1 MAAGEPGYSGS
12 VVTWEDLAAYVR
24 TEYEVISETAGE
36 IRILYTFD
44 EDSDRTQVMI
54 VAREVLDRK
63 EEWVQI
69 VTPMGLARNVDL
81 HDLLVAIGNGTVSGG
96 AAIMGEHIV
105 LRHSLPL
112 ANLDIHEFTDP
123 LTLIAGAA
131 DELESEFFGGD
142 DY

>member
-1 MAAGEPGYSGS
+1 MA
-12 VVTWEDLAAYVR
+12 TWNELAEYVR
-24 TEYEVISETAGE
+24 TEYEIVAETPGE
-36 IRILYTFD
+36 IRLLYTFD

-54 VAREVLDRK
+54 VAREELDRK
-63 EEWVQI
+63 YEWVQI
-69 VTPMGLARNVDL
+69 ATPLGLARDVDL
-81 HDLLVAIGNGTVSGG
+81 HALLEAIGHTTVSGG
-96 AAIMGEHIV
+96 AAIMGDHIV

-112 ANLDIHEFTDP
+112 ENLDINEFTDP